1 MRSHSAMKSTGT
13 PHSSENH
20 TPQNNQIAG
29 LGTQKTAAE
38 GSGDDGLEKITVLL
52 NKHPSSANLFAA
64 GEVRCLRKLGYDIAL
79 TALESTLDL
88 GGDLNPEIRAEY
100 EATHYLR
107 ARGRLRELADHL
119 RAAAKPLSYFT
130 VVYWAIRLDG
140 WLGLLRNRH
149 VADVLALDRWMRRH
163 GIRHLHAHFGSE
175 AARVAV
181 LMKHF
186 RPVTV
191 SLTLGNA
198 DDLHY
203 AGMTRLRQKV
213 EAADFIICVG
223 VAARTALMRLTP
235 HRYWHKYDACAP
247 GVDTLRFQPRPP
259 RLKPG
264 TFTVLCV
271 GALEPYNGQRTLLE
285 ACKMLRESGREIRL
299 VLVGAGSDEAEL
311 KNLAKAAD
319 LEHAVTLTGALSQ
332 DRLCDW
338 YSRADAFVNSSL
350 SADMSLPAMEAM
362 ASGLAC
368 VSARTAG
375 MLELIR
381 EGSDGLLVE
390 PASAHELAGALLRL
404 MDDEDL
410 RKHLA
415 GHGRARILQKYS
427 IARTSE
433 RFGFLFQ
440 TRLSSRHGRRRTAVA
455 SDAHR
460 MKSGPSSD
468 PVD

>member
-1 MRSHSAMKSTGT
+1 MKSSGN
-13 PHSSENH
+13 PPSSESF
-20 TPQNNQIAG
+20 TSQKDQTAG
-29 LGTQKTAAE
+29 PGTQGTASV
-38 GSGDDGLEKITVLL
+38 GDGDDAPEKITVLL
-52 NKHPSSANLFAA
+52 SKHPCSANLFAA
-64 GEVRCLRKLGYDIAL
+64 GEIRCLRRLGYDIAL
-79 TALESTLDL
+79 SALESTLDV
-88 GGDLNPEIRAEY
+88 GADLNHEIRAET
-100 EATHYLR
+100 EATYYLR
-107 ARGRLRELADHL
+107 ARGRLRELANHL
-119 RAAAKPLSYFT
+119 RAATRPLSYLT

-140 WLGLLRNRH
+140 WLSLVKNRH
-149 VADVLALDRWMRRH
+149 VADVLTLDRWMRRH

-175 AARVAV
+175 AGRVAV
-181 LMKHF
+181 LMRHF

-203 AGMTRLRQKV
+203 AGIIRLQQKV

-223 VAARTALMRLTP
+223 IAARTALMRFTP
-235 HRYWHKYDACAP
+235 HRYWHKYDAYAP
-247 GVDTLRFQPRPP
+247 GVDTLRFQPRPS

-271 GALEPYNGQRTLLE
+271 GPLEPHNGQRTLLE
-285 ACKMLRESGREIRL
+285 ACKILRESGREIRL
-299 VLVGAGSDEAEL
+299 VLVGAGSDETAL
-311 KNLAKAAD
+311 KSQAKASD
-319 LEHAVTLTGALSQ
+319 LEQTVTFTGALHQ

-368 VSARTAG
+368 VSARTTG

-427 IARTSE
+427 LARTSE

-455 SDAHR
+455 SDAYR